1 MHAQANIA
9 PEFRDALAGLAE
21 TINAVAGQLPAT
33 NEAVPDYTSTFFRR
47 LRQSDGG
54 CDVAGVNWN
63 RPLPAHFGY
72 RLASVCREV
81 HAITGL
87 AELLHADNAA
97 REEGSDSDQ
106 LGEYRRNQMFVALVE
121 LANNTAHTLGTLG
134 DYLMG
139 EDMKARRAAQG
150 EAA

>member
-1 MHAQANIA
+1 MHAHDTT
-9 PEFRDALAGLAE
+9 PEFRDAVARFAE
-21 TINAVAGQLPAT
+21 TLNALAASPPAT
-33 NEAVPDYTSTFFRR
+33 NDPEHDYTSTFFRR

-54 CDVAGVNWN
+54 RDVSGVDWN
-63 RPLPAHFGY
+63 RPLPGHFGY

-106 LGEYRRNQMFVALVE
+106 LGEYRRNQMFIALVE

-134 DYLMG
+134 DCLMD
-139 EDMKARRAAQG
+139 EDMKARRAAKG